1 MPDHQIEKPNLF
13 ISHASSDGEFAAVLQ
28 SEITKVFADGLNVFC
43 TSSPGA
49 IGASK
54 DWLTAV
60 EDRLSVAHAVI
71 VIVTPLSIE
80 RPWLWFEVGA
90 SWLRARKDQLAIY
103 PLCAPEI
110 DFSQLPSPLDRLQ
123 ALSMGKA
130 IDLKLLFEGLIAQFG
145 FGKISAF
152 RASNIMKRIP
162 KYRNVKINET
172 DLAERRFYNGKYT
185 GYTDEELCEVI
196 ESELIAKQAGEII
209 NYAILHTE
217 RESNYYRG
225 KLVHFR
231 EVDKRLDLPPG
242 TASRLLIQV
251 AGQFGLEPDL
261 LKDNIVRFKP
271 TMWFKEKY
279 MEKKG

>member
-13 ISHASSDGEFAAVLQ
+13 ISHASSDGEFAAILQ
-28 SEITKVFADGLNVFC
+28 SEIIKVFADGVNVFC

-54 DWLTAV
+54 DWLAAI
-60 EDRLSVAHAVI
+60 EEKLSISNAVI

-130 IDLKLLFEGLIAQFG
+130 IDLKLLFEGLIKQFG
-145 FGKISAF
+145 FGKISSF
-152 RASNIMKRIP
+152 RASNIIKRIP
-162 KYRNVKINET
+162 KYQNVKISET
-172 DLAERRFYNGKYT
+172 DLAERQFYKGKYT
-185 GYTDEELCEVI
+185 GYADDELCEVI
-196 ESELIAKQAGEII
+196 ESNLISEEASEII
-209 NYAILHTE
+209 NYPVLHTE

-225 KLVHFR
+225 ELVHFS
-231 EVDKRLDLPPG
+231 EVDKQLDLPPA
-242 TASRLLIQV
+242 TAKRLLVQV
-251 AGQFGLEPDL
+251 ALQYGLEPDV
-261 LKDNIVRFKP
+261 LKENIVRFKP
-271 TMWFKEKY
+271 AEWFKKKY
-279 MEKKG
+279 MTKR

>member
-1 MPDHQIEKPNLF
+1 MPEHQIVKPNLF
-13 ISHASSDGEFAAVLQ
+13 ISHASSDGEFATVLQ
-28 SEITKVFADGLNVFC
+28 AEIKKVFADGVNVFC

-54 DWLTAV
+54 DWLAAI
-60 EDRLSVAHAVI
+60 EDKLSVCQAII

-130 IDLKLLFEGLIAQFG
+130 IDLKLLFDGLIKQFG
-145 FGKISAF
+145 FGKISSFKA
-152 RASNIMKRIP
+152 ANITKRIP
-162 KYRNVKINET
+162 RYQNVKINEA
-172 DLAERRFYNGKYT
+172 DLVERPFYNGRYT
-185 GYTDEELCEVI
+185 GYTDDELCEVI
-196 ESELIAKQAGEII
+196 ESNLISKEANDIV
-209 NYAILHTE
+209 NFAILHTR

-225 KLVHFR
+225 QLVHFR
-231 EVDKRLDLPPG
+231 EVDKNLDLPPG
-242 TASRLLIQV
+242 TAKRLLLQV
-251 AGQFGLEPDL
+251 AAKYGLEPIL
-261 LKDNIVRFKP
+261 LKENVVRFQP
-271 TMWFKEKY
+271 AAWFREKY
-279 MEKKG
+279 MTKS

>member
-1 MPDHQIEKPNLF
+1 M
-13 ISHASSDGEFAAVLQ
+13 
-28 SEITKVFADGLNVFC
+28 
-43 TSSPGA
+43 
-49 IGASK
+49 
-54 DWLTAV
+54 
-60 EDRLSVAHAVI
+60 
-71 VIVTPLSIE
+71 
-80 RPWLWFEVGA
+80 
-90 SWLRARKDQLAIY
+90 
-103 PLCAPEI
+103 
-110 DFSQLPSPLDRLQ
+110 
-123 ALSMGKA
+123 SMGKA

-172 DLAERRFYNGKYT
+172 DSSERKLYNGKYT

-196 ESELIAKQAGEII
+196 ESELIAKQADEII
-209 NYAILHTE
+209 NYAVLHTE
-217 RESNYYRG
+217 RESNCYRG

-242 TASRLLIQV
+242 TARRLLVQV

-271 TMWFKEKY
+271 AEWFKAEY
-279 MEKKG
+279 ITKKG